1 MPPRP
6 LSPARF
12 FAELRRRTPANAKAL
27 DRRLLARTERDLAI
41 LVSDSSGFTRRTHEE
56 GILHFLSL
64 LVRVNARIIP
74 VLERHRGRVLAQKA
88 DNLLAVFDDAV
99 AAGRAAVAVQRAVAS
114 WNRGKPPRRRFHLCL
129 GLDAGPVVALDGD
142 VYGSPVN
149 IASKL
154 GEDLAGRGEI
164 LATAEF
170 VRRLDGAVRSA
181 YSRSSTIGGRI
192 VEIHRLRT

>member
-1 MPPRP
+1 MPSRP
-6 LSPARF
+6 LSPDRF
-12 FAELRRRTPANAKAL
+12 FAELRRRTPANAKSF

-41 LVSDSSGFTRRTHEE
+41 LVSDSSGFTRRTREE

-64 LVRVNARIIP
+64 MVQVNARVVP
-74 VLERHRGRVLAQKA
+74 VLERHRGRVLARRA

-99 AAGRAAVAVQRAVAS
+99 DAGRAAVAVQRTLRA

-170 VRRLDGAVRSA
+170 VRRLDGALRTG
-181 YSRSSTIGGRI
+181 YSRSSTIGGSI
-192 VEIHRLRT
+192 VEVHRLRV